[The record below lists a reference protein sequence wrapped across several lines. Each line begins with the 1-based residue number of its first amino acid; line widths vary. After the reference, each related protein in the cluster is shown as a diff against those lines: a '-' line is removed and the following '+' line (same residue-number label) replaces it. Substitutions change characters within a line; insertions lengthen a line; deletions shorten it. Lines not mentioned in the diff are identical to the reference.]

1 MSLKSSY
8 NEYHTQLGETGH
20 GLVVSD
26 KEHEIS
32 DGTEI
37 ANVYDAIKLKF
48 PWYKWMHALMDTSP
62 VVSHAA
68 VVNSSSVPDLSVF
81 GGNVDHGHLGEDN
94 EETFFPWPS
103 SPVPNSHQGSPGLE
117 RSSDLGESDGT
128 PINTPVKFKIPAKP
142 LTVSKPTSTR
152 KKTAAD
158 LAWEVAEAECHVH
171 FQMAH
176 INAKEKTTCEQIK
189 QRSAQKTA
197 LEIEELHLR
206 HQQEEGVSAST

>member
-1 MSLKSSY
+1 M
-8 NEYHTQLGETGH
+8 QLLLTAALSQIYLF
-20 GLVVSD
+20 LVAMLIMV
-26 KEHEIS
+26 IWVR
-32 DGTEI
+32 I
-37 ANVYDAIKLKF
+37 
-48 PWYKWMHALMDTSP
+48 MR
-62 VVSHAA
+62 
-68 VVNSSSVPDLSVF
+68 
-81 GGNVDHGHLGEDN
+81 
-94 EETFFPWPS
+94 S